1 MSAQG
6 RPAQPAADEV
16 PETSAAARALITL
29 AVISGAFISVMDV
42 SVVNVSLPHMR
53 GAFGADLSSIT
64 WVATSYS
71 IAQIIMITMSG
82 WWSTLLGRKRFFL
95 ASYVLFTLGS
105 ILAGIS
111 SSFTE
116 MIVYRAIQGV
126 GGGPLIPIA
135 QAIMRETYPPRY
147 QGMAM
152 AVFGMGVVVAPAI
165 GPVLGGWLTDTYGW
179 PWVFYINVPFSLGGM
194 VLVHLFVHD
203 PPYLKRGIKRVDWGG
218 IAFLAIGLIGLQVVL
233 ERGQEEN
240 WFESNL
246 IVWWSAATVV
256 AVAVLVVWELR
267 VPEPIVDIRIMRN
280 VPLTVGSVIILV
292 FGVALFG
299 STFVLPQFL
308 QHLLHYTAYDAGMVL
323 LPRGIALFIILPIVG
338 RLFNVLDLRLL
349 LTFGTAS
356 ILYAFYLI
364 SHLSLDADFWSLV
377 MPLIFMGL
385 GMPCMFVTLATV
397 TLGCVRA
404 AEATAASAVFNL
416 FRRVGGNIGFAL
428 IATLV
433 DRRSAVHR
441 TGLVGYLNEF
451 NAPFLDYH
459 EKVVNVLTSQR
470 IDPATAQAKAYAIMD
485 NMVNRQAAMGAYN
498 DAAWFMMILFTCV
511 LPLIWLLPGRL
522 GARPEGAGGGG

>member
-1 MSAQG
+1 MSAPLESTQ
-6 RPAQPAADEV
+6 RAADEA
-16 PETSAAARALITL
+16 PEASFATRALITL

-42 SVVNVSLPHMR
+42 NVVNVSLPHMR
-53 GAFGADLSSIT
+53 GTFGADLSSIT

-95 ASYVLFTLGS
+95 ASYVLFILGS
-105 ILAGIS
+105 VLAGTS
-111 SSFTE
+111 GTFTE
-116 MIVYRAIQGV
+116 MIIYRAIQGV

-152 AVFGMGVVVAPAI
+152 AFFGMGVVVAPAI
-165 GPVLGGWLTDTYGW
+165 GPVLGGWLTDVYGW
-179 PWVFYINVPFSLGGM
+179 PWVFYINVPFGLGGM

-203 PPYLKRGIKRVDWGG
+203 PPYLKRGIKQVDWGG
-218 IAFLAIGLIGLQVVL
+218 IALLAVGLIGLQVLL

-246 IVWWSAATVV
+246 IFWWAIATVA
-256 AVAVLVVWELR
+256 AVAALAVWELR

-280 VPLTVGSVIILV
+280 VPLTVGSVIILI

-308 QHLLHYTAYDAGMVL
+308 QNLLHYTAYDAGMVL
-323 LPRGIALFIILPIVG
+323 LPRGIALFIVLPIVG
-338 RLFNVLDLRLL
+338 HLFNLMDLRLL
-349 LTFGTAS
+349 LSIGTAS

-364 SHLSLDADFWSLV
+364 SHLSLDAGFWNLV
-377 MPLIFMGL
+377 TPLIFMGL

-397 TLGCVRA
+397 TLGSVRPP
-404 AEATAASAVFNL
+404 EATAASAIFNL

-428 IATLV
+428 MATLV
-433 DRRSAVHR
+433 DRRAAVHR
-441 TGLVGYLNEF
+441 VGLVGYLNEF
-451 NAPFLDYH
+451 NAPFRDYH
-459 EKVVNVLTSQR
+459 DRVVNILVDQR
-470 IDPATAQAKAYAIMD
+470 VDPATAQTKAYGIMD
-485 NMVNRQAAMGAYN
+485 NLVNRQATMGAYN
-498 DAAWFMMILFTCV
+498 DAAWFMMVLFACI
-511 LPLIWLLPGRL
+511 LPLIWVLPGRL
-522 GARPEGAGGGG
+522 KSAS